1 MCYATGAVAGC
12 ETGNQ
17 EPMKPSHLLRRF
29 ALVTL
34 LALPA
39 LSLSAAVSGCK
50 GTATA
55 PAKSDSTAAVPRQ
68 AADNGE
74 RTGANL
80 TPTRKGTGEGW
91 RWKGKREACM
101 FLVGKQCFDKREA
114 ACTAAGCGDNTCLAS
129 DAVPAQVSCKGAK

>member
-1 MCYATGAVAGC
+1 M
-12 ETGNQ
+12 
-17 EPMKPSHLLRRF
+17 
-29 ALVTL
+29 L

-39 LSLSAAVSGCK
+39 LSLSASMSGCK
-50 GTATA
+50 DKGSATT
-55 PAKSDSTAAVPRQ
+55 PPKSESTAAKPLQ
-68 AADNGE
+68 AADDGE

-101 FLVGKQCFDKREA
+101 FLVGKQCFDKREP
-114 ACTAAGCGDNTCLAS
+114 ACTAAGCEGDTCRAS

>member
-1 MCYATGAVAGC
+1 
-12 ETGNQ
+12 
-17 EPMKPSHLLRRF
+17 MKPSRLLRRV
-29 ALVTL
+29 ALVAL

-39 LSLSAAVSGCK
+39 LSLSAALPGCK
-50 GTATA
+50 DKGSATA
-55 PAKSDSTAAVPRQ
+55 PPKSESSTAAVPRQ
-68 AADNGE
+68 PADDGE

-114 ACTAAGCGDNTCLAS
+114 ACSTAGCSGDRCQTS
-129 DAVPAQVSCKGAK
+129 SAVPAQVSCKGAR

>member
-1 MCYATGAVAGC
+1 M
-12 ETGNQ
+12 
-17 EPMKPSHLLRRF
+17 
-29 ALVTL
+29 L

-39 LSLSAAVSGCK
+39 LSLSASMSGCK

-55 PAKSDSTAAVPRQ
+55 PPKSESTANVPLQ
-68 AADNGE
+68 AADDGE

-101 FLVGKQCFDKREA
+101 FLVGKQCFDKREP
-114 ACTAAGCGDNTCLAS
+114 ACTAAGCAGDICRAS